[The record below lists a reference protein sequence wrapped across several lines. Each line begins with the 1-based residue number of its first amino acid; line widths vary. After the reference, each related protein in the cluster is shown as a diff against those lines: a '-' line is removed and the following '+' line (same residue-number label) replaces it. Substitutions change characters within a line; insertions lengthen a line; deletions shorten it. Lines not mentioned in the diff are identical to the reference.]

1 MSANFDQLPERKKYG
16 ANRRGT
22 LLDYYSKKNKV
33 DKYVEKLSLEVDIE
47 GYLKRKLGYSE
58 WDKNWDVG
66 LFRQSNKEYILLS
79 RKNNLGSFEVI
90 EKVELTNELKPVEW
104 INICLNKH
112 LLK

>member
-1 MSANFDQLPERKKYG
+1 MSYGFDQLPERKRYA

-22 LLDYYSKKNKV
+22 LVDYYSKKNKFK
-33 DKYVEKLSLEVDIE
+33 KYVERLSLEVDIE

-66 LFRQSNKEYILLS
+66 VFREGEKEYILLS

-90 EKVELTNELKPVEW
+90 EKVELTNELRPVEW
-104 INICLNKH
+104 INISLNKH
-112 LLK
+112 LLR